1 MAETLAPARV
11 DSAHPGLRGRP
22 GRTCSVTA
30 ATTRP
35 PPVRTSPCAPWHNP
49 RMCSSRSV
57 TLGLSVAL
65 VLGACAGPRSEV
77 IATASPTA
85 NFQAFKTYAFVPA
98 DRLDMTGSQ
107 MKDPVTRKNLEA
119 AIGRELQAKG
129 LSPAGA
135 TASRA
140 CSSPT
145 SRTSTRGRPRTGR
158 SPGRRE
164 TPTGSARDS

>member
-1 MAETLAPARV
+1 MR
-11 DSAHPGLRGRP
+11 
-22 GRTCSVTA
+22 
-30 ATTRP
+30 
-35 PPVRTSPCAPWHNP
+35 SP
-49 RMCSSRSV
+49 RSV
-57 TLGLSVAL
+57 TLGLFVAL

-129 LSPAGA
+129 LSPAGSDGKPSLLVA
-135 TASRA
+135 YFADVYEGAAKNRPISGSTGDTNWQRQGQLTIDIIDAVDQQVAWHGDAWVRDPNFQVADQVVTDLLSKYPRA
-140 CSSPT
+140 Q
-145 SRTSTRGRPRTGR
+145 
-158 SPGRRE
+158 
-164 TPTGSARDS
+164 